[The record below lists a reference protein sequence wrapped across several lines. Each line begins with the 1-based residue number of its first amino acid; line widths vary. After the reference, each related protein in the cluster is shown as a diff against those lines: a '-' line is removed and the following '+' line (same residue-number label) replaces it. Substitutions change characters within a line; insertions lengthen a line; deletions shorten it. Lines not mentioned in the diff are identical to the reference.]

1 MKTTEQVIQEFR
13 KKFIKNGG
21 INKDVVA
28 YDLSNI
34 EAFIAE
40 ALKDQ
45 KKELTKQP
53 TVCPTGTTVN
63 YTMGYREDPEKF

>member
-1 MKTTEQVIQEFR
+1 MKTTKQVIQEFR

-34 EAFIAE
+34 EAFILKALELARSAGKLKGYAQGRRDYE
-40 ALKDQ
+40 AKA
-45 KKELTKQP
+45 KEGSK
-53 TVCPTGTTVN
+53 
-63 YTMGYREDPEKF
+63 E